1 MIKPLLTP
9 CNICLG
15 RPPMGPGSLRII
27 YVILTRLLPM
37 LPYPCHPIMLSSSTM
52 IGAQGSILLFAK
64 SELLGRSLEKA
75 FIAHGFQIMVVSTET
90 AIFTAAKEVVPSVI
104 IIERQLERPLY
115 LKQLRTFT
123 TVPIVALSHG
133 DRTLSDEDFLQ
144 DYDEE
149 IDLVVSGQT
158 PRELVARVRAILR
171 RRAQRAEQTHK
182 LYRAGHIRMDLDR
195 HEVSVNGSVIEL
207 TPKEF
212 KILYQFME
220 APGRVFSRQEMLNR
234 VWGEGYA
241 LEEHALD
248 VHIHSLRQKI
258 EIDPGQPNVIV
269 TVRGVGYK
277 LRL

>member
-1 MIKPLLTP
+1 MT
-9 CNICLG
+9 G
-15 RPPMGPGSLRII
+15 
-27 YVILTRLLPM
+27 
-37 LPYPCHPIMLSSSTM
+37 H
-52 IGAQGSILLFAK
+52 QGSILLFAK

-75 FIAHGFQIMVVSTET
+75 FITHGFQIMVVTTET
-90 AIFTAAKEVVPSVI
+90 AIFTAAKEAVPSLI
-104 IIERQLERPLY
+104 IIERQVERPLY
-115 LKQLRTFT
+115 LRQLRTFT

-133 DRTLSDEDFLQ
+133 DRTYSDEEFLQ

-149 IDLVVSGQT
+149 VDLVVAGQS
-158 PRELVARVRAILR
+158 PRELIARVRAILR
-171 RRAQRAEQTHK
+171 RRAERAEQTHK
-182 LYRAGHIRMDLDR
+182 HYRAGNIRMDLDR
-195 HEVSVNGSVIEL
+195 HEVTVGGTTIEL

-212 KILYQFME
+212 KILFQFME

-258 EIDPGQPNVIV
+258 EIDPGQPNLIV

-277 LRL
+277 LRV

>member
-1 MIKPLLTP
+1 MLSYPSHLT
-9 CNICLG
+9 
-15 RPPMGPGSLRII
+15 
-27 YVILTRLLPM
+27 M
-37 LPYPCHPIMLSSSTM
+37 LPSSSM
-52 IGAQGSILLFAK
+52 VGPQSSILLFAK

-90 AIFTAAKEVVPSVI
+90 AIFTVAKEVVPSLI
-104 IIERQLERPLY
+104 MIERQLERPLY

-123 TVPIVALSHG
+123 NVPIVAFSHG
-133 DRTLSDEDFLQ
+133 ERTLSDEDFLQ

-171 RRAQRAEQTHK
+171 RRAQRGEQTHK
-182 LYRAGHIRMDLDR
+182 HYRAGNVRMDLDR
-195 HEVSVNGSVIEL
+195 HEVIVNEKVIEL

-258 EIDPGQPNVIV
+258 EVEPGQPNLII

-277 LRL
+277 LRV